1 MPAKFRVCDKNGV
14 SIGTGQVVT
23 SFALYKTNHGTLT
36 NVDELMVDNSTNDLG
51 WRFDPTAQQW
61 IYNMSTKTSPINVAN
76 QTYYFAIN
84 LNDGSSIF
92 FQYGLK

>member
-1 MPAKFRVCDKNGV
+1 
-14 SIGTGQVVT
+14 
-23 SFALYKTNHGTLT
+23 
-36 NVDELMVDNSTNDLG
+36 MVDNSTNDLG